1 MRAYVG
7 LGSNLGERENMI
19 RLALEQLALLPETG
33 LGRVSSLYDTAPV
46 GDLEQ
51 PNFLNAVAA
60 VETELTARQLLWNLL
75 LVERRLG
82 RVRTPTARYG
92 PRTID
97 LDLLLYGDQ
106 VIDEPELTVPHAE
119 LARRAFVL
127 VPLVELEPTL
137 VHPVLGDTM
146 VALLA
151 RLKARPAVK
160 RMSRL
165 WY

>member
-1 MRAYVG
+1 
-7 LGSNLGERENMI
+7 
-19 RLALEQLALLPETG
+19 
-33 LGRVSSLYDTAPV
+33 
-46 GDLEQ
+46 
-51 PNFLNAVAA
+51 
-60 VETELTARQLLWNLL
+60 
-75 LVERRLG
+75 
-82 RVRTPTARYG
+82 VRSPQARYG

-106 VIDEPELTVPHAE
+106 VIDEPELAVPHPE
-119 LARRAFVL
+119 LERRAFAL
-127 VPLVELEPTL
+127 VPLVELQPTL

-151 RLKARPAVK
+151 RLKARPPVK

>member
-82 RVRTPTARYG
+82 RVRTPPARYG

-106 VIDEPELTVPHAE
+106 VIDEPDLAVPHPE